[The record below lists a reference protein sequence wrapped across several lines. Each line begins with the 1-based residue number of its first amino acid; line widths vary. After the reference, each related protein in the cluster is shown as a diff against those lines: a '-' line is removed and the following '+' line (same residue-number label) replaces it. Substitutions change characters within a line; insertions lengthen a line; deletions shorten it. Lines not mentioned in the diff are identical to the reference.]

1 MDSYGYIEVVGLVPA
16 IAAADA
22 ALKAANVEVVGR
34 ENTGKAMIAV
44 IIKGEIGAV
53 RAAIDAAEA
62 EVERIGKV
70 VSTNVIAR
78 PDARDGS
85 ALPADDTD
93 YTRKLGRLP
102 KKLKVGFAL
111 RLGDHPYAK
120 ELTSL
125 GLPKRA
131 MVSGSV
137 GNVEMTFGDA
147 RILS

>member
-62 EVERIGKV
+62 EVSRIDTV
-70 VSTNVIAR
+70 VNTNVIAR
-78 PDARDGS
+78 PDES
-85 ALPADDTD
+85 LTAL
-93 YTRKLGRLP
+93 Y
-102 KKLKVGFAL
+102 
-111 RLGDHPYAK
+111 
-120 ELTSL
+120 
-125 GLPKRA
+125 
-131 MVSGSV
+131 
-137 GNVEMTFGDA
+137 
-147 RILS
+147 

>member
-53 RAAIDAAEA
+53 RAAIDADEA

-78 PDARDGS
+78 PDEALS
-85 ALPADDTD
+85 AL
-93 YTRKLGRLP
+93 Y
-102 KKLKVGFAL
+102 
-111 RLGDHPYAK
+111 
-120 ELTSL
+120 
-125 GLPKRA
+125 
-131 MVSGSV
+131 
-137 GNVEMTFGDA
+137 
-147 RILS
+147 

>member
-62 EVERIGKV
+62 EVRRIGTV
-70 VSTNVIAR
+70 VNTNVIAR
-78 PDARDGS
+78 PDES
-85 ALPADDTD
+85 LTAL
-93 YTRKLGRLP
+93 Y
-102 KKLKVGFAL
+102 
-111 RLGDHPYAK
+111 
-120 ELTSL
+120 
-125 GLPKRA
+125 
-131 MVSGSV
+131 
-137 GNVEMTFGDA
+137 
-147 RILS
+147 

>member
-1 MDSYGYIEVVGLVPA
+1 MDSYGCIEVVGLVPA

-70 VSTNVIAR
+70 VNTNVIAR
-78 PDARDGS
+78 PDEALS
-85 ALPADDTD
+85 AL
-93 YTRKLGRLP
+93 Y
-102 KKLKVGFAL
+102 
-111 RLGDHPYAK
+111 
-120 ELTSL
+120 
-125 GLPKRA
+125 
-131 MVSGSV
+131 
-137 GNVEMTFGDA
+137 
-147 RILS
+147 

>member
-44 IIKGEIGAV
+44 ITKGEIGAV

-70 VSTNVIAR
+70 VNTNVIAR
-78 PDARDGS
+78 PDEALS
-85 ALPADDTD
+85 AL
-93 YTRKLGRLP
+93 Y
-102 KKLKVGFAL
+102 
-111 RLGDHPYAK
+111 
-120 ELTSL
+120 
-125 GLPKRA
+125 
-131 MVSGSV
+131 
-137 GNVEMTFGDA
+137 
-147 RILS
+147 

>member
-34 ENTGKAMIAV
+34 ENTGKAMIDV

-70 VSTNVIAR
+70 VNTNVIAR
-78 PDARDGS
+78 PDEALS
-85 ALPADDTD
+85 AL
-93 YTRKLGRLP
+93 Y
-102 KKLKVGFAL
+102 
-111 RLGDHPYAK
+111 
-120 ELTSL
+120 
-125 GLPKRA
+125 
-131 MVSGSV
+131 
-137 GNVEMTFGDA
+137 
-147 RILS
+147 

>member
-62 EVERIGKV
+62 EVERIGKEV
-70 VSTNVIAR
+70 NTNVIAR
-78 PDARDGS
+78 PDEALS
-85 ALPADDTD
+85 AL
-93 YTRKLGRLP
+93 Y
-102 KKLKVGFAL
+102 
-111 RLGDHPYAK
+111 
-120 ELTSL
+120 
-125 GLPKRA
+125 
-131 MVSGSV
+131 
-137 GNVEMTFGDA
+137 
-147 RILS
+147 

>member
-22 ALKAANVEVVGR
+22 ALKAANVEVAGR

-44 IIKGEIGAV
+44 IIKGEIGDV

-78 PDARDGS
+78 PDEALS
-85 ALPADDTD
+85 AL
-93 YTRKLGRLP
+93 Y
-102 KKLKVGFAL
+102 
-111 RLGDHPYAK
+111 
-120 ELTSL
+120 
-125 GLPKRA
+125 
-131 MVSGSV
+131 
-137 GNVEMTFGDA
+137 
-147 RILS
+147 

>member
-44 IIKGEIGAV
+44 IIKGEIGTV
-53 RAAIDAAEA
+53 RAGIDAAEA

-78 PDARDGS
+78 PDEALS
-85 ALPADDTD
+85 AL
-93 YTRKLGRLP
+93 Y
-102 KKLKVGFAL
+102 
-111 RLGDHPYAK
+111 
-120 ELTSL
+120 
-125 GLPKRA
+125 
-131 MVSGSV
+131 
-137 GNVEMTFGDA
+137 
-147 RILS
+147 

>member
-53 RAAIDAAEA
+53 RATIDAAEA

-70 VSTNVIAR
+70 VNTNVIAR
-78 PDARDGS
+78 PDEALS
-85 ALPADDTD
+85 AL
-93 YTRKLGRLP
+93 Y
-102 KKLKVGFAL
+102 
-111 RLGDHPYAK
+111 
-120 ELTSL
+120 
-125 GLPKRA
+125 
-131 MVSGSV
+131 
-137 GNVEMTFGDA
+137 
-147 RILS
+147 

>member
-34 ENTGKAMIAV
+34 ENTGTATIAV

-70 VSTNVIAR
+70 VNTNVIAR
-78 PDARDGS
+78 PDEALS
-85 ALPADDTD
+85 AL
-93 YTRKLGRLP
+93 Y
-102 KKLKVGFAL
+102 
-111 RLGDHPYAK
+111 
-120 ELTSL
+120 
-125 GLPKRA
+125 
-131 MVSGSV
+131 
-137 GNVEMTFGDA
+137 
-147 RILS
+147 

>member
-62 EVERIGKV
+62 EVERIGNV
-70 VSTNVIAR
+70 VNTNVIAR
-78 PDARDGS
+78 PDEALS
-85 ALPADDTD
+85 AL
-93 YTRKLGRLP
+93 Y
-102 KKLKVGFAL
+102 
-111 RLGDHPYAK
+111 
-120 ELTSL
+120 
-125 GLPKRA
+125 
-131 MVSGSV
+131 
-137 GNVEMTFGDA
+137 
-147 RILS
+147 

>member
-53 RAAIDAAEA
+53 RATIDAAEA

-78 PDARDGS
+78 PDEALS
-85 ALPADDTD
+85 AL
-93 YTRKLGRLP
+93 Y
-102 KKLKVGFAL
+102 
-111 RLGDHPYAK
+111 
-120 ELTSL
+120 
-125 GLPKRA
+125 
-131 MVSGSV
+131 
-137 GNVEMTFGDA
+137 
-147 RILS
+147 